1 MRALQTTVAGI
12 FLVFAICLAGCRTR
26 PATGETSAPGTQGT
40 IEVSESRP
48 SPQISEADLE
58 ARVRAHAAFAAG
70 VVQQMKDDSVGMLD
84 FWTRAVEADPSNVE
98 LALEVARRR
107 LFRRESAAAISVL
120 ERATQT
126 SKAPTVGSLWSM
138 LGLAYIQ
145 TGRTNDAI
153 GAYRKGLGDVGSR
166 LSAYAS
172 LGRLLVE
179 TGRADEAMALL
190 AEAEKLEPENPVFH
204 LDIAELYAQLAERQ
218 PALAERARPLAIA
231 ALDRVSAMNP
241 TDGAFLMRLADRNTA
256 MGRSEEAE
264 KILRGLRTQG
274 TGGAMATARLAE
286 MYLRS
291 GRLDDAVAQLEILR
305 RESPTSPLPPYYLG
319 AIAYER
325 REHATAVEW
334 FEKALLLDPSHE
346 GSNLDL
352 VSALLTL
359 GKPTA
364 AVESSSRA
372 RMRMKPS
379 FRLEF
384 LHALALGRAKR
395 YDDAVAAFL
404 SAEKI
409 ANGDG
414 RLLDHRFHF
423 QVGAALEEAGRSAE
437 AEVRLQQ
444 SLKLNPKFAPALN
457 HLGYTWADRGVN
469 LDQAL
474 EMIRQAVAAEP
485 ENPAYLDSLA
495 WVLHRMGRSE
505 EALPHMEKAAKLMED
520 DPDSTVLDHL
530 GDILAALKRLPE
542 ARTHWKRAL
551 ELDPAPEIRKKLEAS
566 PQ

>member
-1 MRALQTTVAGI
+1 MRALQTTIAG
-12 FLVFAICLAGCRTR
+12 FLLMFAICLAGCRTR
-26 PATGETSAPGTQGT
+26 PATGETSGSATQGT
-40 IEVSESRP
+40 IEVSVVRP
-48 SPQISEADLE
+48 SAQISEADLE

-70 VVQQMKDDSVGMLD
+70 VVQQMKDDSVGMLE

-120 ERATQT
+120 ERATQS
-126 SKAPTVGSLWSM
+126 SKAPSVGSLWSM

-190 AEAEKLEPENPVFH
+190 ADAEKLEPGNPIFH
-204 LDIAELYAQLAERQ
+204 LDIAELYGQLAERQ

-274 TGGAMATARLAE
+274 AGGAMATARLAE

-291 GRLDDAVAQLEILR
+291 GRLDDAVTQLEILR

-325 REHATAVEW
+325 REHAMAVEW

-346 GSNLDL
+346 GANLDL
-352 VSALLTL
+352 ISALLTL

-364 AVESSSRA
+364 AVEASTRA
-372 RMRMKPS
+372 RLRMKPG

-409 ANGDG
+409 ANGDA

-423 QVGAALEEAGRSAE
+423 QVGAALEESGRSAE

-444 SLKLNPKFAPALN
+444 ALKLNPKFAPALN

-469 LDQAL
+469 LDQSL

-495 WVLHRMGRSE
+495 WVLHRLGRSE
-505 EALPHMEKAAKLMED
+505 EALPYMEKAAKLMED

-551 ELDPAPEIRKKLEAS
+551 ELDPAPEIRKKLETA

>member
-1 MRALQTTVAGI
+1 MRAFQNIVAGI
-12 FLVFAICLAGCRTR
+12 LLLSAICLVGCRTR
-26 PATGETSAPGTQGT
+26 PAAAETSDSGKQGT
-40 IEVSESRP
+40 IEVSAVPP
-48 SPQISEADLE
+48 SVQISEADLE

-70 VVQQMKDDSVGMLD
+70 VVQQMKEDSVGMLE

-120 ERATQT
+120 ERATQP
-126 SKAPTVGSLWSM
+126 SKASSVGALWSM
-138 LGLAYIQ
+138 LGLAYTQ

-179 TGRADEAMALL
+179 TGRADEAMTLL
-190 AEAEKLEPENPVFH
+190 ADAEKLEPENPIFH
-204 LDIAELYAQLAERQ
+204 LDIAELYGQLAERQ
-218 PALAERARPLAIA
+218 PPLAERARPLAIG
-231 ALDRVSAMNP
+231 ALDRVAAMNP

-291 GRLDDAVAQLEILR
+291 GRLDDAVTQLEILR

-325 REHATAVEW
+325 REHAMAVEW

-346 GSNLDL
+346 GANLDL
-352 VSALLTL
+352 ISALLTL

-364 AVESSSRA
+364 AVETSTRA
-372 RMRMKPS
+372 RLRMKPS

-395 YDDAVAAFL
+395 YDDAVGAFL

-409 ANGDG
+409 ADGDA

-474 EMIRQAVAAEP
+474 GMIREAVVAEP
-485 ENPAYLDSLA
+485 ENAAYLDSLA

-505 EALPHMEKAAKLMED
+505 EALPHMEKAAKLLED
-520 DPDSTVLDHL
+520 DPDSTVLAHL
-530 GDILAALKRLPE
+530 GDILAALKRFPE
-542 ARTHWKRAL
+542 AKEHWRRAL
-551 ELDPAPEIRKKLEAS
+551 ELDPAPEIRKKLEAA
-566 PQ
+566 PK

>member
-1 MRALQTTVAGI
+1 MRPPV
-12 FLVFAICLAGCRTR
+12 
-26 PATGETSAPGTQGT
+26 
-40 IEVSESRP
+40 
-48 SPQISEADLE
+48 QISEAELE
-58 ARVRAHAAFAAG
+58 SRVRAHATFAAG
-70 VVQQMKDDSVGMLD
+70 IVQQMKDDSAGMLD
-84 FWTRAVEADPSNVE
+84 FWTRSVEADPSNVD
-98 LALEVARRR
+98 LAVEVARRR
-107 LFRRESAAAISVL
+107 LFRRETAAAITVL
-120 ERATQT
+120 ERATQA
-126 SKAPTVGSLWSM
+126 SKASSVGALWSM

-190 AEAEKLEPENPVFH
+190 AEAEKLEPDNPIFH
-204 LDIAELYAQLAERQ
+204 LDLAELYGQLAERQ
-218 PALAERARPLAIA
+218 PAVSERARPLAIA
-231 ALDRVSAMNP
+231 ALDRVAAMNP
-241 TDGAFLMRLADRNTA
+241 TDGPFLMRLADRNTA
-256 MGRSEEAE
+256 MGRSEQAE

-274 TGGAMATARLAE
+274 AGSAMATARLAE

-291 GRLDDAVAQLEILR
+291 GRLDEAVAQLEILR

-325 REHATAVEW
+325 RQHEAAVEW

-352 VSALLTL
+352 ISALLTV
-359 GKPTA
+359 GRPTA
-364 AVESSSRA
+364 AVEASTRA
-372 RMRMKPS
+372 RMRMKPG

-395 YDDAVAAFL
+395 YDDSVAAFL

-409 ANGDG
+409 ADGDA

-444 SLKLNPKFAPALN
+444 ALKLNPKFAPALN

-469 LDQAL
+469 LDRAL
-474 EMIRQAVAAEP
+474 EMIRQAVEAEP

-495 WVLHRMGRSE
+495 WVLHRLGRSD
-505 EALPHMEKAAKLMED
+505 EALPHMEKAAKLLEAE
-520 DPDSTVLDHL
+520 PDSTLLDHL
-530 GDILAALKRLPE
+530 GDILAALKRFVE
-542 ARTHWKRAL
+542 AREHWKRAL
-551 ELDPAPEIRKKLEAS
+551 ELDPAPEIRKKLEAA

>member
-1 MRALQTTVAGI
+1 MRAFQNIVAGI
-12 FLVFAICLAGCRTR
+12 LLLSAICLVGCRTR
-26 PATGETSAPGTQGT
+26 PATAETSDSGKQGT
-40 IEVSESRP
+40 IEVSAVPP
-48 SPQISEADLE
+48 SVQISEADLE

-70 VVQQMKDDSVGMLD
+70 VVQQMKEDSVGMLE

-120 ERATQT
+120 ERATQP
-126 SKAPTVGSLWSM
+126 SKASSVGALWSM
-138 LGLAYIQ
+138 LGLAYTQ

-179 TGRADEAMALL
+179 TGRADEAMTLL
-190 AEAEKLEPENPVFH
+190 ADAEKLEPENPIFH
-204 LDIAELYAQLAERQ
+204 LDIAELYGQLAERQ
-218 PALAERARPLAIA
+218 PPLAERARPLAIG
-231 ALDRVSAMNP
+231 ALDRVAAMNP

-291 GRLDDAVAQLEILR
+291 GRLDDAVTQLEILR

-325 REHATAVEW
+325 REHAMAVEW

-346 GSNLDL
+346 GANLDL
-352 VSALLTL
+352 ISALLTL

-364 AVESSSRA
+364 AVETSTRA
-372 RMRMKPS
+372 RLRMKPS

-395 YDDAVAAFL
+395 YDDAVGAFL

-409 ANGDG
+409 ADGDA

-474 EMIRQAVAAEP
+474 GMIREAVVAEP
-485 ENPAYLDSLA
+485 ENAAYLDSLA

-505 EALPHMEKAAKLMED
+505 EALPHMEKAAKLLED

-530 GDILAALKRLPE
+530 GDILAALKRFPE
-542 ARTHWKRAL
+542 AKEHWRRAL
-551 ELDPAPEIRKKLEAS
+551 ELDPAPEIRKKLEAA
-566 PQ
+566 PK

>member
-1 MRALQTTVAGI
+1 MRALQTTFAGI
-12 FLVFAICLAGCRTR
+12 LLVFAICLAGCRTR
-26 PATGETSAPGTQGT
+26 PATGETSASGTQGT
-40 IEVSESRP
+40 VEVSESRP
-48 SPQISEADLE
+48 SSQISEADLE

-190 AEAEKLEPENPVFH
+190 ADAEKLEPGNPVFH

-256 MGRSEEAE
+256 MGRTEEAE

-352 VSALLTL
+352 ISALLTL

-364 AVESSSRA
+364 AVEASTRA